1 LAKGESTI
9 VWEIES
15 YEKAIIFI
23 EEQKL
28 SCMALCVCI
37 GIRLEGGK
45 ALQIYECATVELGF
59 NVYLSGLQ

>member
-1 LAKGESTI
+1 MAKGESTI

-28 SCMALCVCI
+28 SCMALC
-37 GIRLEGGK
+37 GHRKKAGGRK
-45 ALQIYECATVELGF
+45 GTATT
-59 NVYLSGLQ
+59 NVRQWS